1 LDRKTRA
8 DASSTFYG
16 IENVPKYAITMGI
29 GTILSAKKI
38 IIAAF
43 TEGKQR
49 IATTVIEGAV
59 SSQYPATFL

>member
-1 LDRKTRA
+1 MDRKTRA
-8 DASSTFYG
+8 DASSSFFG
-16 IENVPKYAITMGI
+16 IENVPKYAITMGV

-49 IATTVIEGAV
+49 IAQTVIEGPI
-59 SSQYPATFL
+59 ST